1 MNPKMRWRRLIP
13 IVPLLTAM
21 SGCTAPPRAC
31 EAPPGGYPAG
41 DGSLVLASPG
51 LTDAAPLLAPRPD
64 DPSFTRNDRFA
75 GRDEASGPVGRD
87 GTTLTIYDTQWSV
100 NGRPLSFL
108 AHRTRTRRSV
118 SGD

>member
-1 MNPKMRWRRLIP
+1 M
-13 IVPLLTAM
+13 PLLAAM
-21 SGCTAPPRAC
+21 SGCTAPQRGC
-31 EAPPGGYPAG
+31 ESHPGGYLAG
-41 DGSLVLASPG
+41 DGSLVLASSG
-51 LTDAAPLLAPRPD
+51 LADAAPLLAPRPD
-64 DPSFTRNDRFA
+64 DPSFTRNDRLG
-75 GRDEASGPVGRD
+75 GRDAASGPVGRD